1 MIKSDG
7 EPKLYINMTT
17 KGLSRK
23 QVIVPMNKEN
33 KKNFIEESNT
43 YVTNINRALKN
54 IKSEVMVNFVWVE
67 TNSIIIVTN
76 KVALFLNL
84 QTIENY
90 IKNANCINTNG
101 VKVPRLS
108 QSKSYL
114 KIIGISYLQESTDN
128 PLTLNVVEDIINS
141 NHIFNNIILAF
152 RPHIIKI
159 SPKLDMAIIWVDI

>member
-141 NHIFNNIILAF
+141 NHIFNNITLAF

-159 SPKLDMAIIWVDI
+159 SPKSDMAIIWVDI